1 MSNLA
6 KDMNIEDTGLVIEQE
21 QTTTLQQKATVV
33 EIRSHDRDRDS
44 LSERCNSEL
53 DAWARHCLAANGFGD
68 Y

>member
-6 KDMNIEDTGLVIEQE
+6 KDINIKDNGPVIEQE
-21 QTTTLQQKATVV
+21 QTIILQPKATVV
-33 EIRSHDRDRDS
+33 EIRSQDLDQDS
-44 LSERCNSEL
+44 LSESFNSEL

>member
-6 KDMNIEDTGLVIEQE
+6 KDINIEDTGPVIEQE
-21 QTTTLQQKATVV
+21 QTTTVQQKATLV
-33 EIRSHDRDRDS
+33 EIRSQDQDS
-44 LSERCNSEL
+44 LSESFNSEL

>member
-6 KDMNIEDTGLVIEQE
+6 KDMNIEDTGPVIEQE

-44 LSERCNSEL
+44 LWERFNSEL

>member
-6 KDMNIEDTGLVIEQE
+6 KDMNIEDTGPVIEQE

-44 LSERCNSEL
+44 LSERFNSEL